1 MLRLTVSFPLFVA
14 AMGLTM
20 HLSMGL
26 STDTSD
32 EEEAFL
38 GLAALNQPAFS
49 DGKVSNQ
56 SFVHSDEQGRLTKI
70 EYHVEHAA
78 PFERLENFEGLVDSV
93 CIGANVQLSFTSR
106 DAASQ
111 ASTRMHPGLLLVL
124 PKRACS
130 GTAVMLRRIVSVTA
144 SPVEAVL
151 KIQAEGAGLGDFFK
165 NGDIVFSTAKYPAGT
180 KPSARALTLAQ
191 LRVLPY
197 RLLCVFRSSPDSA
210 L

>member
-1 MLRLTVSFPLFVA
+1 MVA
-14 AMGLTM
+14 AMGLIM
-20 HLSMGL
+20 RLSTGL
-26 STDTSD
+26 STDTPD

-70 EYHVEHAA
+70 DYHVEHAA